1 MCVMFVRVIYSV
13 STGVC
18 CDTNAALLWASF
30 LVASGPTSYATG
42 TWMWWFR
49 FCFSIVMLW
58 WCSILV
64 PAFFNDAMRELFLC
78 YFLLCDDDDDDEID
92 E

>member
-1 MCVMFVRVIYSV
+1 
-13 STGVC
+13 
-18 CDTNAALLWASF
+18 
-30 LVASGPTSYATG
+30 
-42 TWMWWFR
+42 MWWFR
-49 FCFSIVMLW
+49 FCFSIIMLW

>member
-1 MCVMFVRVIYSV
+1 MVV
-13 STGVC
+13 
-18 CDTNAALLWASF
+18 SF
-30 LVASGPTSYATG
+30 LA
-42 TWMWWFR
+42 
-49 FCFSIVMLW
+49 FSIVMLW

-78 YFLLCDDDDDDEID
+78 YFLLCDDDDDDVID